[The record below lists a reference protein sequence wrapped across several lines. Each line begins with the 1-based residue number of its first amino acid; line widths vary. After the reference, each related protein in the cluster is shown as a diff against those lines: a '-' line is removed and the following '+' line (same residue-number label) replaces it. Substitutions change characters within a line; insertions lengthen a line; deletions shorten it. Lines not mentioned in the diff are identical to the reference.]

1 MQTLA
6 SQSINSSR
14 THPPVINVH
23 SKSPTIINN
32 TTKPME
38 IALHAAS
45 TSMLINNDLEISF
58 RRNVRGLDG
67 AEDFG
72 AFPLMKVADFADEL
86 PAAVVAKNG
95 ILIALNR
102 TYMYPPLP
110 HPGLAY
116 KVPHSLSYKQI
127 SLTAAEFETTRP
139 HFTTRRKHKH
149 MYKVKILVDGTN
161 ALPAATPE
169 PFILVPRLAYPTAT
183 LTQFNTKGTSLNDRA
198 TNLYIESRP
207 THPTPT
213 PDPQKSS

>member
-1 MQTLA
+1 M
-6 SQSINSSR
+6 
-14 THPPVINVH
+14 
-23 SKSPTIINN
+23 NN

-38 IALHAAS
+38 IVLHAAS

-72 AFPLMKVADFADEL
+72 AFPLMKFADFADEL

-110 HPGLAY
+110 YPGLAY

-127 SLTAAEFETTRP
+127 SLTVAEFETTRP
-139 HFTTRRKHKH
+139 HFTTQTKLKH
-149 MYKVKILVDGTN
+149 MYKVEILVDGTN

-169 PFILVPRLAYPTAT
+169 PFILVPRLASPTAT
-183 LTQFNTKGTSLNDRA
+183 LPQFTTKGTSLNDRA
-198 TNLYIESRP
+198 TNLYIGVTPYTPYTDAGP
-207 THPTPT
+207 TEIFIKTLSGAITTLRTP
-213 PDPQKSS
+213 PSSTTVSDFKT